1 MSSTSE
7 RSARPARRPDRR
19 VLRGWRRTQRSSDAS
34 AAAVTSSAAQRL
46 RPSDRAATPRP
57 PAGYHRDTS
66 RPADRPAATR
76 DVHLFHRLDSSLSNR
91 QWRHVF
97 RLFRAQRILFVS
109 SGVLSVGEARQ
120 VRSNQKEMR
129 SRGAVYAGWVRTRHA
144 YDVCGDALTVT
155 VACGLVMWTGGG
167 SSLEPDAEALRV

>member
-1 MSSTSE
+1 MNE
-7 RSARPARRPDRR
+7 ALDQRGARTVASYGVGAALIEVLMLQQRPSRALLLSDYGPAT
-19 VLRGWRRTQRSSDAS
+19 V
-34 AAAVTSSAAQRL
+34 QRL
-46 RPSDRAATPRP
+46 RDLLPDTTVTLHDLLTDPPPHATCI
-57 PAGYHRDTS
+57 S
-66 RPADRPAATR
+66 
-76 DVHLFHRLDSSLSNR
+76 FHRLDSSLSNR

-129 SRGAVYAGWVRTRHA
+129 SRGAVYAGRVRTRHA